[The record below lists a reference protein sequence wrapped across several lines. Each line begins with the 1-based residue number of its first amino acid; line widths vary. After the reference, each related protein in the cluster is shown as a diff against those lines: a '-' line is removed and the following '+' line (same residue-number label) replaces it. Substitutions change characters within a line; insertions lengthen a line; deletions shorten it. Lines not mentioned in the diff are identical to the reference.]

1 MINNFNFLKRSLQM
15 KKQEFVKTMESTFG
29 TNWQEGNIQ
38 VAETIL
44 DHFEP
49 MLGQFTNDV
58 EFVNFLI
65 KSLQMIKQE
74 MLEKI

>member
-1 MINNFNFLKRSLQM
+1 M
-15 KKQEFVKTMESTFG
+15 KKEDFVNKMESTFG
-29 TNWQEGNIQ
+29 PSWKGGNIQ

-49 MLGQFTNDV
+49 MLGQFTNDI

-74 MLEKI
+74 LN

>member
-1 MINNFNFLKRSLQM
+1 MDKDFI
-15 KKQEFVKTMESTFG
+15 KTMVSTFG
-29 TNWQEGNIQ
+29 PNWTNGNIQ

-49 MLGQFTNDV
+49 MLGQFTNDI

-74 MLEKI
+74 LN

>member
-1 MINNFNFLKRSLQM
+1 M
-15 KKQEFVKTMESTFG
+15 KKEFVNKMESTFG
-29 TNWQEGNIQ
+29 SNWTSGNIQ

-74 MLEKI
+74 LN